1 MKRLLPTALVVAVLV
16 LVGLVTLVVGTT
28 VVCNGSGFSCGG

>member
-1 MKRLLPTALVVAVLV
+1 MKKLLPTALVVAALV
-16 LVGLVTLVVGTT
+16 LVTLVVGTT